1 MKTIYKTTLIIVIVL
16 AITAVL
22 FLWFLPASKESR
34 RILKEI
40 DEKSREKT
48 MLEKEIN
55 DLLLLRSDY
64 FLLNALFEKYKTEVP
79 LSDGITVLTD
89 QIYEIGKYS
98 GIKIQGIDFKE
109 IDETRTKSNEKNKT
123 GIINVSTVVTGSY
136 YQVLTFLNTIEIM
149 PRLIKVE
156 NISLNLAGV
165 FDDESTDE
173 DVFDLSALI
182 NFKTFYDKTDY
193 SDNR

>member
-1 MKTIYKTTLIIVIVL
+1 MKTIYKTALIIIIVL

-22 FLWFLPASKESR
+22 LLWFLPASKESR

-48 MLEKEIN
+48 TIEKEIN
-55 DLLLLRSDY
+55 DLLATRSDY

-98 GIKIQGIDFKE
+98 GIKIQGVDFKE
-109 IDETRTKSNEKNKT
+109 INETGTKNNEKNKI
-123 GIINVSTVVTGSY
+123 GIINVSITVNGSY

-156 NISLNLAGV
+156 NISLNLTRV
-165 FDDESTDE
+165 FETESTDE
-173 DVFDLSALI
+173 DVLDLSALI

-193 SDNR
+193 SDNQ